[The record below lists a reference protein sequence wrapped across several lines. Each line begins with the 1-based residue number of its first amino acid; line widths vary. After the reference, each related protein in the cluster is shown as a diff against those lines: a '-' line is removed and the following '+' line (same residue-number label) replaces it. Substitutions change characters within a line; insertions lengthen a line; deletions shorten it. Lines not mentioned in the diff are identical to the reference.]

1 MRTNIIWF
9 YSSCHKSTDLHCTNL
24 RRSPMVT
31 LNLQHVS
38 LRFAKKWLENIT
50 THCKLAF
57 QTSPCPVLAVNRSK
71 ASISWRNID
80 GTRQRQTVLVMNNYQ
95 CQSRGMVNTFAP
107 NASRTVLWL
116 LNLRLS
122 TTVTFYWKKKRQRQP
137 TLNFWSFHL
146 VFNWSSTLYYWKY
159 NGEIDKPI
167 GVNRLLHVDDVRC
180 AWNLNLDS
188 SKSWFCWIFIRALSL
203 LTWHWVG
210 PTKK

>member
-9 YSSCHKSTDLHCTNL
+9 YSSCHKSTDLHRTNL

-57 QTSPCPVLAVNRSK
+57 QTSSCPVLAVNRRK
-71 ASISWRNID
+71 ASISWQNID
-80 GTRQRQTVLVMNNYQ
+80 GTCQRQTVLVMNNYQ
-95 CQSRGMVNTFAP
+95 CQSRGMVNIFAP

-122 TTVTFYWKKKRQRQP
+122 ATVTFYWKKTSTSARFELLVLSSRIQLEQYFILLKIQR
-137 TLNFWSFHL
+137 WD
-146 VFNWSSTLYYWKY
+146 W
-159 NGEIDKPI
+159 
-167 GVNRLLHVDDVRC
+167 
-180 AWNLNLDS
+180 
-188 SKSWFCWIFIRALSL
+188 
-203 LTWHWVG
+203 
-210 PTKK
+210 